1 MPGDSMAPGGFNRA
15 RRAEHDSRRFLV
27 PPEPRSPAA
36 RERWRLIV
44 RGKVQGVGYRASC
57 LRRATDLGLSGWVR
71 NMGDGT
77 VEVEAEGTI
86 QALTELRLWCEKG
99 PRHAQVSNV
108 ANALIPATGSDWFE
122 IRP

>member
-1 MPGDSMAPGGFNRA
+1 MPGDSLAPGGFNRA
-15 RRAEHDSRRFLV
+15 RRAEYESRRFLS

-36 RERWRLIV
+36 RERWRMTV
-44 RGKVQGVGYRASC
+44 RGNVQGVGYRACC

-71 NMGDGT
+71 NMPDGT
-77 VEVEAEGTI
+77 VEVEAEGPI
-86 QALTELRLWCEKG
+86 LALTELRLWCEKG
-99 PRHAQVSNV
+99 PSLANVSNV

>member
-1 MPGDSMAPGGFNRA
+1 MAPGRFNRA
-15 RRAEHDSRRFLV
+15 RRADYESRRFLV
-27 PPEPRSPAA
+27 PSEPRAPII
-36 RERWRLIV
+36 RERWRLTV
-44 RGKVQGVGYRASC
+44 QGNVQGVGYRASC

-71 NMGDGT
+71 NRADGT
-77 VEVEAEGTI
+77 VEVEAEGSI

-99 PRHAQVSNV
+99 PRLAQVSNV